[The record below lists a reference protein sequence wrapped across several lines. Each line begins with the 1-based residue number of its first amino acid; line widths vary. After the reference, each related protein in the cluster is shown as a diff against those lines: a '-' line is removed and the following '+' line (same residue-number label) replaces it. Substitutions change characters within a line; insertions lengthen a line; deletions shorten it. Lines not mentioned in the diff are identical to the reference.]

1 MLIMKQIRIFDT
13 FNSSQLICTYS
24 GYKPANRHKWG
35 PGVRDIYALHF
46 IVSGKGTLETHNQ
59 RYLLTAGDSFMIF
72 PQTEIHYYPDPED
85 PWEYVW
91 IEFKGD
97 EAKRLV
103 AMTELEPDKPVVTVC
118 KVDLKPYFPVVPGA
132 EARPFEK
139 MRTEAQLRLLLSYYV
154 EFYPRESPS
163 INYVQLAKEYIMINY
178 WRTTLTVSDI
188 VHAVSLERSYLFR
201 LFKEAEGMSISSYL
215 TAYRIERACELL
227 RSPGLSIKSVACS
240 VGYKDQLYFSKIFK
254 KAASYTPSEYMTLHS
269 QDTNAL
275 AEEDAVAGFPE
286 ISN

>member
-1 MLIMKQIRIFDT
+1 MLSMKPIQVFDT
-13 FNSSQLICTYS
+13 FTSSQLICTYS

-35 PGVRDIYALHF
+35 PGVRDIYALHY
-46 IVSGKGTLETHNQ
+46 IISGKGKLETYNQ
-59 RYLLTAGDSFMIF
+59 RYLLTAGESFMIF
-72 PQTEIHYYPDPED
+72 PQTEIHYYPDSED

-91 IEFKGD
+91 VEFKGD

-103 AMTELEPDKPVVTVC
+103 AMTGFEPGKPVVEVC
-118 KVDLKPYFPVVPGA
+118 KFDLKPYFPVVPGA

-188 VHAVSLERSYLFR
+188 VQAVSLERSYLFR
-201 LFKEAEGMSISSYL
+201 LFKEAEGISISGYV

-227 RSPGLSIKSVACS
+227 KSSDLSIKSIACS
-240 VGYKDQLYFSKIFK
+240 VGYKDQLYFSKVFK
-254 KAASYTPSEYMTLHS
+254 KAASYTPSEYMTLYS
-269 QDTNAL
+269 QDMNA
-275 AEEDAVAGFPE
+275 
-286 ISN
+286 